1 MHFKGEECLI
11 SRDVY
16 KKIGYEEENAKKAIQ
31 DLVPSKGKLR
41 FGGVKP
47 LLNQWEDI
55 FPLHKDTV
63 LLKKPSLCC
72 FLLKCKIPETKHFIE
87 WAVETIFTAR
97 GSKISF
103 SHLRKRCSTSIC
115 KIMTIKCKPF
125 SMRTWHCKNK
135 QMCIRPSQKNFKTPS
150 YILKHVMFLMQEIT
164 VKATLSSLYENT
176 QRLPTSIII
185 CHIMLRAYNDA
196 KGMLN

>member
-1 MHFKGEECLI
+1 MHFKGEECLV

-72 FLLKCKIPETKHFIE
+72 FLLKCKIPETKHFME
-87 WAVETIFTAR
+87 WAVETVFTAR

-103 SHLRKRCSTSIC
+103 SHQRKRCSTSIC
-115 KIMTIKCKPF
+115 KIMAIKCKPF

-135 QMCIRPSQKNFKTPS
+135 QMYIRPS
-150 YILKHVMFLMQEIT
+150 
-164 VKATLSSLYENT
+164 
-176 QRLPTSIII
+176 
-185 CHIMLRAYNDA
+185 
-196 KGMLN
+196 